1 MHADHVLG
9 SGAGLGDLRDGEGR
23 GIGRE
28 DAVRTNVLLDLERRT
43 KKKMFSVNV
52 IQKKYTPNKLLWFLR
67 TVSKA
72 CFRKSLASACI

>member
-9 SGAGLGDLRDGEGR
+9 SRAGLGDLRDGEGR

-52 IQKKYTPNKLLWFLR
+52 IQKK
-67 TVSKA
+67 
-72 CFRKSLASACI
+72 